1 MTSNPRSTTAAAR
14 PRVFTGSLLGNAA
27 ALLALLVLAVVLAR
41 SQAEAWDWVAPGRG
55 RSWLA
60 AALVAAYAGFVAA
73 VARARRRS
81 ARREAV
87 PAIQADR
94 RGEWLVAFA
103 SQTGFAEQLARRSWQ
118 TLREAGL
125 SADLAVLGTL
135 DAAQLAHYRR
145 ALFVVST
152 TGEGDAPDS
161 AAAFV
166 RKAMGAATP
175 LPQLG
180 YGVLALGDREYAQY
194 CAFGHRLD
202 HWLRHAGA
210 QPLFDLVE
218 VDNGEAGALR
228 HWQHHLGLLAGRTD
242 LPDWS
247 APAYAPWR
255 LRERRVSNPG
265 SAGAAAFHLA
275 LVPADASALQWRAG
289 DIAEIGPRNPPAE
302 VARWLAATG
311 FDGAAR
317 VRHEQAD
324 VALHELLQRSRLP
337 DADAVCGAGAQALAD
352 ALAPLPHREY
362 SIASIPADGA
372 LRLLVRQ
379 MRREDGRLGLG
390 SGWLTEY
397 AADGASIDLRIRA
410 NPSFHAPADARP
422 LVLIG
427 NGTGLA
433 GLRALLRERI
443 DAGHRRNWLLFGERN
458 AACDLHY
465 REELD
470 AWLAEGRIER
480 ADYAFSRDGA
490 QRRYVQDRL
499 REQLGRLREW
509 VDAGAAIYVCGS
521 LEGMAPAVDAVLREA
536 LGDEALEAMAADG
549 RYRRDV
555 Y

>member
-1 MTSNPRSTTAAAR
+1 MTSNAGAR
-14 PRVFTGSLLGNAA
+14 ERALNLSLLGNAL
-27 ALLALLVLAVVLAR
+27 ALLALAALAAALAR
-41 SQAEAWDWVAPGRG
+41 WQADAWQWVAPGRG
-55 RSWLA
+55 RWWMA

-81 ARREAV
+81 ARREAL
-87 PAIQADR
+87 PAIHADR
-94 RGEWLVAFA
+94 RGDWLVAFA

-118 TLREAGL
+118 ALRDAGL
-125 SADLAVLGTL
+125 NADLAVLGTL

-180 YGVLALGDREYAQY
+180 FGVLALGDREYVEY

-218 VDNGEAGALR
+218 VDNGDAGALR

-255 LRERRVSNPG
+255 LRERRIANPG

-275 LVPADASALQWRAG
+275 LVPADGSALQWRAG
-289 DIAEIGPRNPPAE
+289 DIAEIGPRNPADE
-302 VARWLAATG
+302 VAQWLAANG

-317 VRHEQAD
+317 VRRDGAETALAD
-324 VALHELLQRSRLP
+324 LLQRSRLP
-337 DADAVCGAGAQALAD
+337 AAADARGQSAQALAD

-362 SIASIPADGA
+362 SIASVPADGA

-379 MRREDGRLGLG
+379 MRRDDGRLGLG
-390 SGWLTEY
+390 SGWLTKH
-397 AADGASIDLRIRA
+397 AGDGAAIDLRIRT
-410 NPSFHAPADARP
+410 NPSFHAPDDARP
-422 LVLIG
+422 LILIG

-465 REELD
+465 RDELE
-470 AWLAEGRIER
+470 AWLADGRLER

-490 QRRYVQDRL
+490 QRVYVQDRV
-499 REQLGRLREW
+499 RERIDQVREW
-509 VDAGAAIYVCGS
+509 VDAGAAVYVCGS

-536 LGDEALEAMAADG
+536 LGDEALEAMAAQG

>member
-1 MTSNPRSTTAAAR
+1 MTPTPAAR
-14 PRVFTGSLLGNAA
+14 ERVFDRSLIGHALV
-27 ALLALLVLAVVLAR
+27 LLALFALAVVLAR
-41 SQAEAWDWVAPGRG
+41 SQADAWNWVAPGRG
-55 RSWLA
+55 RWWMA

-73 VARARRRS
+73 VASSRKRR
-81 ARREAV
+81 ARREAL
-87 PAIQADR
+87 PAIRADQ

-118 TLREAGL
+118 ALRDAGL
-125 SADLAVLGTL
+125 SADLAVLGAL
-135 DAAQLAHYRR
+135 DAAQLAQYRR

-166 RKAMGAATP
+166 RKTLGAAAP
-175 LPQLG
+175 LPHLG

-247 APAYAPWR
+247 APAYAPWT
-255 LRERRVSNPG
+255 LHERRLANPG
-265 SAGAAAFHLA
+265 SAGADAFHLA
-275 LVPADASALQWRAG
+275 LVPADGSALQWRAG
-289 DIAEIGPRNPPAE
+289 DIAEIGPRNGDDE
-302 VARWLAATG
+302 VARWLQASG
-311 FDGAAR
+311 HDGAAR
-317 VRHEQAD
+317 VRRDDGE
-324 VALHELLQRSRLP
+324 VALTELLDRSRLP
-337 DADAVCGAGAQALAD
+337 AGDDARGKSAQALAD

-379 MRREDGRLGLG
+379 MRRDDGRLGVG

-397 AADGASIDLRIRA
+397 AADGATIDLRIRS

-422 LVLIG
+422 LILIG

-458 AACDLHY
+458 AGCDLHY
-465 REELD
+465 RDELE
-470 AWLAEGRIER
+470 AWTADGRIEQ

-490 QRRYVQDRL
+490 QRVYVQDRL
-499 REQLGRLREW
+499 RERIGQLREW